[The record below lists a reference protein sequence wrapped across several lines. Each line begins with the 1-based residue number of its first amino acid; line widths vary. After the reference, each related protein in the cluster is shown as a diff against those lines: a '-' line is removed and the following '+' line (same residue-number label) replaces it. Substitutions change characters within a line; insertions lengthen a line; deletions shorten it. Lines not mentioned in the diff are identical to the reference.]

1 MNIMGVIHRY
11 LKMKDMN
18 PKERAVKYVP
28 RVCIFG
34 GKAFATYLQAKRI
47 VKLII
52 DVAAVVNEDPDIG
65 ELLKVI
71 FVPDY
76 NVSAAEMLI
85 PASDL
90 SQHIR

>member
-1 MNIMGVIHRY
+1 MNIMGVVYRY
-11 LKMKDMN
+11 KKMKEMI
-18 PKERAVKYVP
+18 PRERLAKYVP

-34 GKAFATYLQAKRI
+34 GKAFATYVQAKRI
-47 VKLII
+47 VKLIT
-52 DVAAVVNEDPDIG
+52 DVAATVNNDPEIKD
-65 ELLKVI
+65 LLKVI

-76 NVSAAEMLI
+76 NVTVAEMLI